1 MAGVK
6 ISALSSSA
14 SFADTDVIPVVSG
27 GVTKKVTGAIVKAAI
42 GVPAAGTVGSTQLA
56 NGSVTTPK
64 FATGAVNAAAL
75 GALSVETA
83 KINDAAVTTP
93 KIADA
98 NVTLGK
104 LENSV
109 QATLSRASQAR
120 PGGTIPTTGS
130 VKGIVVLNGGSGYTA
145 GATITIAAP
154 PSGTTATA
162 TATIV
167 GGIITAITIVTEGS
181 GYIDQNPTVTITPP
195 TIGDPGAG
203 ALAVAYAMVNPL
215 LESDG
220 CRSRTAAYSFFA
232 ITSNDHIVVA
242 GANYAEINATGQANT
257 DSVTPV
263 NLPLVDS
270 SGNFY
275 KPIRLYSSGD
285 SVYALANDGSLWS
298 AGYNGYGQL
307 GRGFTGASAT
317 FTQTNSVFR
326 KITFGAGGVIKKFAV
341 NGTTGSGPATCLAL
355 AETSAGQILYG
366 WGYNGNGQLGNG
378 GTADVNTPQVLS
390 CTDGASTITD
400 IMSVG
405 RDTYAVSVVLFS
417 SGRVKASG
425 YNGQAQLS
433 RGNTTQPGTPT
444 FEFVNVSASTP
455 LTNVVEIAGA
465 DAAYA
470 TLYFRTS
477 GGVIYSCGNNGVG
490 ELGNGTIVST
500 STYMV
505 QVSGG
510 AMFRTDAT
518 PSIYATGAYDRGFV
532 FAFKANGELVAW
544 GTNIHGNLGL
554 GDVAN
559 RNTPNLVSGFTF
571 SNVSKIKTI
580 TFENPSYYYSL
591 SAILKTDGSLFAA
604 GYNGYGNLGI
614 GIESST
620 ENVFRQVPFP
630 KTAIRDVFF
639 VGRFS
644 YYPYLAIATN
654 SGSVFTTGL
663 NYGGNGLRGS
673 NATYVT
679 THVQGLI

>member
-130 VKGIVVLNGGSGYTA
+130 VKGIVVLNGGSGYSSGVTVA
-145 GATITIAAP
+145 IAAP

-162 TATIV
+162 TATVASGIV
-167 GGIITAITIVTEGS
+167 TEITIVTEGS
-181 GYIDQNPTVTITPP
+181 GYTDQNPVVTITA
-195 TIGDPGAG
+195 IGAG
-203 ALAVAYAMVNPL
+203 SGATAVAYAMVNPL

-232 ITSNDHIVVA
+232 ITSSDHIVVA
-242 GANYAEINATGQANT
+242 GANYALSNGTGPANN
-257 DSVTPV
+257 DSVSPV
-263 NLPLVDS
+263 NLSLVDS

-285 SVYALANDGSLWS
+285 SVYALANDGSVWS
-298 AGYNGYGQL
+298 VGYNGYGQL
-307 GRGFTGASAT
+307 GRGFTGTSNT

-341 NGTTGSGPATCLAL
+341 SGSTGTERATCLAL

-378 GTADVNTPQVLS
+378 GTADANTPQVLS
-390 CTDGASTITD
+390 CADGASTITD
-400 IMSVG
+400 IISVG
-405 RDTYAVSVVLFS
+405 RDGNTQSVVLFS

-433 RGNTTQPGTPT
+433 RGNTTQPATPT
-444 FEFVNVSASTP
+444 FEFVNVSSGTP
-455 LTNVVEIAGA
+455 LTSVVEISGA
-465 DAAYA
+465 DAGYS

-477 GGVIYSCGNNGVG
+477 GGLIYACGVNSQGQ
-490 ELGNGTIVST
+490 LGNGTTVDT
-500 STYMV
+500 TTYMV

-510 AMFRTDAT
+510 AMFRTDST
-518 PSIYATGAYDRGFV
+518 PSMYASGSYNRSYIL
-532 FAFKANGELVAW
+532 AFKANGDLVGW
-544 GTNIHGNLGL
+544 GVNDHGNLGL
-554 GDVAN
+554 GDITN
-559 RNTPNLVSGFTF
+559 RQTPTLLSGFTF
-571 SNVSKIKTI
+571 SDVSKIKLI
-580 TFENPSYYYSL
+580 THESSAYYYSAT
-591 SAILKTDGSLFAA
+591 AILKTDGSLYAA
-604 GYNGYGNLGI
+604 GYNEYGSLGL
-614 GIESST
+614 GCNSPAV
-620 ENVFRQVPFP
+620 ENVFRQVPFS
-630 KTAIRDVFF
+630 KTAIRDMFF

-644 YYPYLAIATN
+644 VYPYLAIATN
-654 SGSVFTTGL
+654 SGSIFTSGTS
-663 NYGGNGLRGS
+663 YGGNGLRG
-673 NATYVT
+673 AADTQIA

>member
-6 ISALSSSA
+6 ISALTTSA
-14 SFADTDVIPVVSG
+14 TFSDTDVLPLVSG
-27 GVTKKVTGAIVKAAI
+27 GVTKKVTGAVVKAAI
-42 GVPAAGTVGSTQLA
+42 GVPPAGSVGATQLA

-64 FATGAVNAAAL
+64 LAAGAVNAVAL

-130 VKGIVVLNGGSGYTA
+130 VKGIVVLNGGSGYSS
-145 GATITIAAP
+145 GVTIAIAAP

-162 TATIV
+162 TATVASGIV
-167 GGIITAITIVTEGS
+167 TAITIVTEGS
-181 GYIDQNPTVTITPP
+181 GYTDQNPVVTITA
-195 TIGDPGAG
+195 IGAG
-203 ALAVAYAMVNPL
+203 SGATAVAYAMVNPL

-242 GANYAEINATGQANT
+242 GTNYAEINATGPANT

-341 NGTTGSGPATCLAL
+341 NGTTGSGQATCLAL

-366 WGYNGNGQLGNG
+366 WGYNGNGALGNG
-378 GTADVNTPQVLS
+378 GTANVNTPQVLT

-455 LTNVVEIAGA
+455 LTNVVELAGA
-465 DAAYA
+465 DGGYA

-477 GGVIYSCGNNGVG
+477 GGVIYSCGYNGVG
-490 ELGNGTIVST
+490 ELGNGTTVDT

-518 PSIYATGAYDRGFV
+518 RSVYATGAYDRGFV

-554 GDVAN
+554 GDLTS
-559 RNTPNLVSGFTF
+559 RSTPNLVSGFTF
-571 SNVSKIKTI
+571 SDVSKIKTI
-580 TFENPSYYYSL
+580 AFESSAYYYSL

-614 GIESST
+614 GTETTT

-630 KTAIRDVFF
+630 KTAVRDVFF
-639 VGRFS
+639 VGRLS

-673 NATYVT
+673 LATYVT